1 MRTSMKISFYQNQTI
16 EAEKKTTEN
25 THNAAARIVKTAVP
39 GACYAG
45 SSQEWFGGQQS
56 EKGKSL
62 LDIRQE
68 AANTNVEVQQD
79 YMTLMSNTMSEK
91 DYAKLQE
98 DGFDFGSLSPEE
110 AVTIVDRIKAE
121 LVRSGKQIAG
131 YTDDL
136 DLDTLTA
143 AVGSQVLAQSLQE
156 SFARADIPFTEENVQ
171 AVCEAWNMAKELQ
184 PLQDGS
190 LQYLID
196 NQMDGEIWNLYLAQS
211 SGAASR
217 QTGNV
222 PGFFAEEV
230 SGYYT
235 RSASGEWS
243 EELSAQIDRVL
254 EQSGRELTEENRKE
268 AAWLLEKGLPLTE
281 ENLDRLE
288 DLQALKLPVKETDF
302 ANGAAEA
309 LSEGKNPVH
318 ASISGKEETIYE
330 KAERLVDYYNS
341 AEAWEK
347 TAGNLTARRQLEEV
361 RLKMTAEVNV
371 KLLKSGFS
379 IDTTPMEELV
389 EALKTAEEELAQNY
403 FPGDAQAVEKYSI
416 YSKMGQAAAE
426 IPYFPVSVL
435 GTFLEQEEPVSFDT
449 FYETGAALRESY
461 EKAGESYETLMTA
474 PRRDFGDSIQKAFG
488 NIDEVLQE
496 AGLEVTEENRRAAR
510 ILGYNRMEITPEN
523 VERVLQADEQVKSV
537 VEKLTPGATLRMIR
551 DGINPLEKSFEELEA
566 YFDTLPEEYQ
576 EETKSY
582 SRFLYQL
589 EKKQEITEE
598 EKESYIGIYRLV
610 RQIEKTDGAAI
621 GALVNTQAELH
632 FSNLLSAVRSGK
644 YKSMDVK
651 VSDDFGQVVERVRKG
666 ESISEQISKAF
677 VQDAKAVVTEIV
689 TDEQAQEA
697 YDRQQLEEYRNVVQ
711 TAEKEVTA
719 LLKRGELP
727 AGGDNLMAAEALLE
741 ETGDFFSGTGKKSGK
756 PEKDRK
762 KEAAEAL
769 LEGMDNK
776 EEFQENYLELVKETR
791 EALEENPLGEAAST
805 MEVKELQLIHKQLG
819 ILIPIARREEY
830 FIPMYIGEEPARV
843 HLTFERGSEEEKG
856 SVSVSVRG
864 SGEEQL
870 EARFYLEKGTLG
882 GIFYSRGDGEVMN
895 PEKIAD
901 NFKQKAS
908 EYWKIG
914 NLEITEEA
922 SRTSLLKNP
931 GNGQEPVENSELYR
945 VAKVFL
951 KSIEK

>member
-1 MRTSMKISFYQNQTI
+1 
-16 EAEKKTTEN
+16 
-25 THNAAARIVKTAVP
+25 
-39 GACYAG
+39 
-45 SSQEWFGGQQS
+45 
-56 EKGKSL
+56 
-62 LDIRQE
+62 
-68 AANTNVEVQQD
+68 
-79 YMTLMSNTMSEK
+79 
-91 DYAKLQE
+91 
-98 DGFDFGSLSPEE
+98 
-110 AVTIVDRIKAE
+110 
-121 LVRSGKQIAG
+121 
-131 YTDDL
+131 
-136 DLDTLTA
+136 
-143 AVGSQVLAQSLQE
+143 
-156 SFARADIPFTEENVQ
+156 
-171 AVCEAWNMAKELQ
+171 
-184 PLQDGS
+184 
-190 LQYLID
+190 
-196 NQMDGEIWNLYLAQS
+196 
-211 SGAASR
+211 
-217 QTGNV
+217 
-222 PGFFAEEV
+222 
-230 SGYYT
+230 
-235 RSASGEWS
+235 
-243 EELSAQIDRVL
+243 
-254 EQSGRELTEENRKE
+254 
-268 AAWLLEKGLPLTE
+268 
-281 ENLDRLE
+281 
-288 DLQALKLPVKETDF
+288 
-302 ANGAAEA
+302 
-309 LSEGKNPVH
+309 
-318 ASISGKEETIYE
+318 
-330 KAERLVDYYNS
+330 
-341 AEAWEK
+341 
-347 TAGNLTARRQLEEV
+347 
-361 RLKMTAEVNV
+361 
-371 KLLKSGFS
+371 
-379 IDTTPMEELV
+379 
-389 EALKTAEEELAQNY
+389 
-403 FPGDAQAVEKYSI
+403 
-416 YSKMGQAAAE
+416 
-426 IPYFPVSVL
+426 
-435 GTFLEQEEPVSFDT
+435 
-449 FYETGAALRESY
+449 
-461 EKAGESYETLMTA
+461 
-474 PRRDFGDSIQKAFG
+474 
-488 NIDEVLQE
+488 
-496 AGLEVTEENRRAAR
+496 
-510 ILGYNRMEITPEN
+510 
-523 VERVLQADEQVKSV
+523 
-537 VEKLTPGATLRMIR
+537 MIR

-651 VSDDFGQVVERVRKG
+651 VSDDLGQVVERVRKG

-727 AGGDNLMAAEALLE
+727 AGGDNLMAAEALLG

-819 ILIPIARREEY
+819 ILIPLARREEY

-870 EARFYLEKGTLG
+870 EARFYLEEGTLG

-895 PEKIAD
+895 SEKIAD

-908 EYWKIG
+908 EYWKMG